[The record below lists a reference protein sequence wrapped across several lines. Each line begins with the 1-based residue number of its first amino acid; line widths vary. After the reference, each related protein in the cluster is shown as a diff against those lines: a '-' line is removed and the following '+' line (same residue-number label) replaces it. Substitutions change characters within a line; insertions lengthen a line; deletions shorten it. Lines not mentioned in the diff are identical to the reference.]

1 MTTPWIRRAQGS
13 ILATAARLMQ
23 RTARFQVDGLERWQ
37 AAQASSQPVILAA
50 WHGMTMMLAG
60 FFLQQ
65 YDMSKLVL
73 MMPDDWRGEALSVF
87 AQKVGAHPFPMNLK
101 GDDTL
106 AAARTFA
113 QLVRLVKQGKD
124 CYMTP
129 DGPDGPAYVIKPGVA
144 YLAQKTQALLL
155 PIGAYTRGGYSLRRW
170 DTYVVPYPFARISLV
185 IGAPVVAP
193 AKGPYEAITEPL
205 TDALHRATAQARA
218 NYYEARQT

>member
-1 MTTPWIRRAQGS
+1 MTLWIRRAEATV
-13 ILATAARLMQ
+13 LATEAWLMR
-23 RTARFQVDGLERWQ
+23 RTARYQVAGSERWQ
-37 AAQASSQPVILAA
+37 TAQASDQPVILAA

-73 MMPDDWRGEALSVF
+73 MMPDDRRGETLSVF
-87 AQKVGAHPFPMNLK
+87 AEKMGAHPFPMNLK

-124 CYMTP
+124 CYITP

-144 YLAQKTQALLL
+144 YLAQKAKALLL
-155 PIGAYTRGGYSLRRW
+155 PIGAYTRRGYRLRRW

-185 IGAPVVAP
+185 IGEPLAVP
-193 AKGPYEAITEPL
+193 AKAPYETITEPL

-218 NYYEARQT
+218 NYYEARPT